1 MRYNPNDEKA
11 YYNKGISL
19 YQLGQYQEVIE
30 NCDIAIKHKPD
41 LAEAYMNKGVAL
53 SKLGQHQEAIK
64 KFNLAIKY
72 KPGLI
77 APYIRDILKKVEMQ

>member
-1 MRYNPNDEKA
+1 
-11 YYNKGISL
+11 
-19 YQLGQYQEVIE
+19 
-30 NCDIAIKHKPD
+30 
-41 LAEAYMNKGVAL
+41 MNKGVAL